1 MQYSSRLPRRA
12 TTNISL
18 PTYLPAYTLHTKP
31 TIKLTST
38 RLPSPYYRTNTINTP
53 NTHPPKMGC
62 MTSSLS
68 PKNPHS
74 EQWAA
79 PTDANPST
87 NGHGS
92 DDEEGPKKYDP
103 AAAGREM
110 AKTGRTAGGMAYA
123 AMGSEAYGGGP
134 VAG

>member
-1 MQYSSRLPRRA
+1 
-12 TTNISL
+12 
-18 PTYLPAYTLHTKP
+18 
-31 TIKLTST
+31 
-38 RLPSPYYRTNTINTP
+38 
-53 NTHPPKMGC
+53 MGC

-74 EQWAA
+74 EQWA
-79 PTDANPST
+79 PHPDTTNANPSG

-92 DDEEGPKKYDP
+92 DDDEEGPKKYDP

-110 AKTGRTAGGMAYA
+110 AKTGRTAGGMGYA

>member
-1 MQYSSRLPRRA
+1 
-12 TTNISL
+12 
-18 PTYLPAYTLHTKP
+18 
-31 TIKLTST
+31 
-38 RLPSPYYRTNTINTP
+38 
-53 NTHPPKMGC
+53 MGC

-79 PTDANPST
+79 PADTANA
-87 NGHGS
+87 NGQGLD
-92 DDEEGPKKYDP
+92 DDEDGPRKYDP

-110 AKTGRTAGGMAYA
+110 AKTGRTAGGMGYA
-123 AMGSEAYGGGP
+123 AMGSEAYGGP